1 MRYDFGNNVGRRV
14 RDGRHWHNSLICVH
28 GMARIPMPMWW
39 NGRKIDIDTEES
51 SIWPKQLY
59 TFSNIEVYPVTILI
73 EIDRCCCYFST
84 TFDLMCFFWVVFL
97 FTVRFSLP
105 QLDCEPKEWRCIM
118 WNLSVLNTFSSVLF
132 HCCFTWPLRC
142 LMNDFPFRVSFHPSL
157 ALFINGVA
165 VLYTAILRYTR
176 TYTHTHTHPNTMSSN
191 LALFAQMTMAY
202 PLAQNGGIERV
213 CGWRK
218 TESFAINQRENHGTE
233 MNLRSFAE
241 KRRQRKENHQHY
253 HRT

>member
-59 TFSNIEVYPVTILI
+59 IEVYPVTILI
-73 EIDRCCCYFST
+73 EIDRCCCYFSS

-132 HCCFTWPLRC
+132 HCCFIWPLRC

-157 ALFINGVA
+157 TQQFCATLEH
-165 VLYTAILRYTR
+165 
-176 TYTHTHTHPNTMSSN
+176 THTHTQTQW
-191 LALFAQMTMAY
+191 ALIWHC
-202 PLAQNGGIERV
+202 L
-213 CGWRK
+213 RK
-218 TESFAINQRENHGTE
+218 WQWHIH
-233 MNLRSFAE
+233 
-241 KRRQRKENHQHY
+241 
-253 HRT
+253 